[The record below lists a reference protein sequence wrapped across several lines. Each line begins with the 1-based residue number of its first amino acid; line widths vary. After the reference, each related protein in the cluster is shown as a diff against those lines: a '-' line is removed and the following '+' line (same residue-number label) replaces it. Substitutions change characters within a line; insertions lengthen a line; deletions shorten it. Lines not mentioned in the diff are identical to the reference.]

1 MSATESKIQELSA
14 TTYQWLSACGIKANR
29 NFLKDEIMAHPDYP
43 ALTSVIDVLNAG
55 GMQYRAV
62 QTSMDYAAQF
72 KYPLLAHIKKGTDE
86 QDLVIVYDESEWKTN
101 KNLAA
106 HWTGVL
112 LMPEKDA
119 QWKHVENEAYIKE
132 ELSKKRFS
140 LAVLVILIAITAFT
154 ITQQKSIATIL
165 FTLLSTTGL
174 IIAWLTFTTELGVQ
188 NKLVKQVCNSVNPSG
203 GCNKVLKSKQAKG
216 LWGISPADAALGWF
230 ATQSIFI
237 IAGTWINELAALKTI
252 AIQCSL
258 AGILAA
264 GWSIISQQFIIKQW
278 CALCLGIAAVLI
290 LQFIA
295 TVSNIPAIVNIK
307 AFSLFLIFLLLLQ
320 FIIILPIKQ
329 LLKISTKQ
337 KPLQRQLKKWKQ
349 DINVFMG
356 LWHQQPLVDC
366 TAWEHE
372 LQLGKAD
379 APVQITVACNP
390 YCGPCAVAHE
400 KLDGLIKK
408 YKKLLGVQIRFS
420 INETKEDDVKNNAV
434 RLILQNHV
442 KNNNA
447 TNSLTDWFEWKNEEK
462 WKGKYKTDPTIEV
475 RKMLKQHENWA
486 KNAEIT
492 VTPTFFINGKKL
504 PGQYT
509 LEDLS
514 NLVEKLID
522 ILQPKK
528 ELVD

>member
-366 TAWEHE
+366 TAWKHE
-372 LQLGKAD
+372 LQLGNAA

-390 YCGPCAVAHE
+390 YCGPCAIAHE
-400 KLDGLIKK
+400 KLDDLLEK
-408 YKKLLGVQIRFS
+408 YTDNLGIRIRFS
-420 INETKEDDVKNNAV
+420 IQAKKKDDARTKAV
-434 RLILQNHV
+434 QLLLQNQVQRSDAEH
-442 KNNNA
+442 
-447 TNSLTDWFEWKNEEK
+447 SLSDWFEWMNEEK
-462 WKGKYKTDPTIEV
+462 WKEKYKPDETLEV
-475 RKMLKQHENWA
+475 KHLLQEHEDWA
-486 KNAEIT
+486 MKAGI
-492 VTPTFFINGKKL
+492 VFTPTFFINGKQV
-504 PGQYT
+504 PGQYN
-509 LEDLS
+509 LDDVGNLLPQ
-514 NLVEKLID
+514 LVEL
-522 ILQPKK
+522 LQPAA
-528 ELVD
+528 EQVA